1 VRDSAGIDD
10 IIDSAGIDDIIDSA
24 GIDDIIYSP
33 FCCVDC
39 NREFQTREELEEHV
53 IKN

>member
-1 VRDSAGIDD
+1 MRDRDSVDIDD
-10 IIDSAGIDDIIDSA
+10 IM
-24 GIDDIIYSP
+24 YSP